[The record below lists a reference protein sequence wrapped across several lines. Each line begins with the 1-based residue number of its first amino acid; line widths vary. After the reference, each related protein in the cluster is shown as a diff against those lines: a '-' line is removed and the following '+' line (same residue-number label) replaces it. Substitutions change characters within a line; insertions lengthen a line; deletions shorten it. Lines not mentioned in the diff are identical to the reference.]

1 MPQSL
6 KFTACILFLLFL
18 AVFCY
23 RRPLPDFDRF
33 VYEAI
38 VLGRSEPID
47 VVYAKVKHEDP
58 RAEESTVMDSPQHL
72 LELEPLYAIRPL
84 YLELVAVLGHF
95 LPIQSA
101 IHLISAASMFGTGL
115 LVLFWTK
122 KPLQTGL
129 LMAFYPLTT
138 IAREG
143 GPDAISALFS
153 LFALWLI
160 DGFGHYSIAL
170 GLLFISLGLR
180 TDNLLLLLVVLT
192 WLVWDKR
199 LTFWLAG
206 LLGALGL
213 AIVLGINHWA
223 GNYGWIVLF
232 RYSFIGGK
240 YPAHLPHTLTPGEY
254 LHGFVAGV
262 PLILTQY
269 AIWILIGLWAW
280 IRKPHPLLL
289 VAGAAVVAHFLLFP
303 SPEVRYLLWAAILAS
318 ILLIRSFDFDS
329 ATAQLQRQSR

>member
-1 MPQSL
+1 M
-6 KFTACILFLLFL
+6 
-18 AVFCY
+18 
-23 RRPLPDFDRF
+23 
-33 VYEAI
+33 
-38 VLGRSEPID
+38 GRSQPID
-47 VVYAKVKHEDP
+47 IVYAKVKHEDP

-84 YLELVAVLGHF
+84 YLELVAVVGHF
-95 LPIQSA
+95 FSIQPA
-101 IHLISAASMFGTGL
+101 IHLISAASMFGIGL
-115 LVLFWTK
+115 LVLFWTR
-122 KPLQTGL
+122 KPLQAGL

-153 LFALWLI
+153 LCALWLI
-160 DGFGHYSIAL
+160 DAFGQYWVAL
-170 GLLFISLGLR
+170 GVLFISLGLR
-180 TDNLLLLLVVLT
+180 TDNLLLLLVVLA
-192 WLVWDKR
+192 WLVWEKR
-199 LTFWLAG
+199 LALWVAG

-213 AIVLGINHWA
+213 GIVLGINHWA

-240 YPAHLPHTLTPGEY
+240 YPAHLPHTLTIREY
-254 LHGFVAGV
+254 LHGVAAGF

-289 VAGAAVVAHFLLFP
+289 VAGAAVFAHFLLFP
-303 SPEVRYLLWAAILAS
+303 SPEVRYLLWAGILAS
-318 ILLIRSFDFDS
+318 ILLIRSFDFEP
-329 ATAQLQRQSR
+329 ATVHLQGQPG